1 MNLGLMIL
9 LYMKGCEIVMSEIN
23 FSEEYFKSFNIEKFR
38 DTINAISARFG
49 LNLDVDKIV
58 DEHKD
63 AMPAELRRLCEN
75 PDQLIQLYSK
85 QEESTEEATESLADF
100 ASLGNTPARR
110 INVAPRTYTLGPIN
124 KEALMD
130 TQDEKFIEILSDIKW
145 SNEFHDKTDRLDK
158 LTGNY
163 FTATRV
169 LVMDLEKA
177 ISGFFSDNLI
187 YNKKFTSYFDKK
199 MRHCLSICARY
210 DDNESVSPIKA
221 IVLIKEIIDNHLN
234 DKIANNPSVDRL
246 SYDVLLR
253 QIDPSLKFKSFKA
266 FIYRYIDDN
275 RGIYADFYN
284 DLLKRAN
291 SITTDEEAKMVYDI
305 VHNLTSEYAYI
316 ISTEASEANPNKVK
330 SGNTKAASKVMKDL
344 KDNGYKAYKIYLKHE
359 QNYDNQATKLADM
372 LKRMV
377 FGDKREQVIE
387 GKTWTPMG
395 ILKKLLGTVALF
407 SINPV
412 LGAIASIVLH
422 ATDKKLTHEARM
434 EILKELENELAMINE
449 KIEDAKAAGD
459 NKAKYQLMRVANEL
473 SEAINKIRIAAKSS
487 DNVKATVKQTL
498 GGGGT
503 GA

>member
-1 MNLGLMIL
+1 
-9 LYMKGCEIVMSEIN
+9 MSDIN

-38 DTINAISARFG
+38 DTINALSARFG

-75 PDQLIQLYSK
+75 PDELIQLYSK
-85 QEESTEEATESLADF
+85 QEESTEEATESLADY
-100 ASLGNTPARR
+100 ASLGNTPAKR
-110 INVAPRTYTLGPIN
+110 IRVAPKTYTLGPVTDS
-124 KEALMD
+124 KDVVFPSKDVLLD
-130 TQDEKFIEILSDIKW
+130 TQDDKFIEILSDIKW
-145 SNEFHDKTDRLDK
+145 NNQFHDMAERLDK

-169 LVMDLEKA
+169 MISDLDQR
-177 ISGFFSDNLI
+177 IIGFFSDNLI
-187 YNKKFTSYFDKK
+187 FNRKFHVYFDKE
-199 MRHCLSICARY
+199 MRELLSICARY
-210 DDNESVSPIKA
+210 DNNDTINPIKA
-221 IVLIKEIIDNHLN
+221 LVVIKELIDIHLN
-234 DKIANNPSVDRL
+234 IRVVNDAVTDRMTHDRLFRQVNPSFN
-246 SYDVLLR
+246 
-253 QIDPSLKFKSFKA
+253 FKTFKEYI
-266 FIYRYIDDN
+266 FKLIDDN
-275 RGIYADFYN
+275 RGIYADFYIN
-284 DLLKRAN
+284 TLKRAN
-291 SITTDEEAKMVYDI
+291 SITSDDETKMIYDI
-305 VHNLTSEYAYI
+305 VHNISSDYAYI
-316 ISTEASEANPNKVK
+316 ISTEAADPSKVK

-344 KDNGYKAYKIYLKHE
+344 KDGGYKAYKIYLKHE
-359 QNYDNQATKLADM
+359 QNYDNQAQKLADM

-377 FGDKREQVIE
+377 FGDKKEQVIE
-387 GKTWTPMG
+387 GKTWTPIG

-473 SEAINKIRIAAKSS
+473 SEAINKIRVAAKAS
-487 DNVKATVKQTL
+487 DNIKATVKQTL